1 MSGKVIVAF
10 LVLPAILAGMALFY
24 LQIFSFYEEV
34 IPDGVTDVT
43 ILQKQ
48 NELPEIIN
56 YSNFRAIS
64 SDSSPIRYRACFD
77 TTEDLDAL
85 RSRYLVYNGAEPRIA
100 PYWFDCFNAEELG
113 LSLKDGGSGEVF
125 LSKKNIMYG
134 VDRVVAILENGKG
147 YVWHEINDCGD
158 KLYDGSPVSNECPE
172 KD

>member
-1 MSGKVIVAF
+1 MNGKVIAAF
-10 LVLPAILAGMALFY
+10 LVLPAILAGVALFY
-24 LQIFSFYEEV
+24 FQIFSFYEEV
-34 IPDGVTDVT
+34 IPNGTTDVA

-77 TTEDLDAL
+77 TTEALDVL
-85 RSRYLVYNGAEPRIA
+85 RSRYLVYEGAEPRIA
-100 PYWFDCFNAEELG
+100 PYWFECFNAGELG
-113 LSLKDGGSGEVF
+113 SSLKDSAKGEVF
-125 LSKKNIMYG
+125 LSQRNIMYG

-147 YVWHEINDCGD
+147 YVWHEINDCGE

>member
-34 IPDGVTDVT
+34 LPDGVTDVA

-77 TTEDLDAL
+77 TTEDLDTL
-85 RSRYLVYNGAEPRIA
+85 RSRYLVYNDAEPRIA

-113 LSLKDGGSGEVF
+113 LSLRDGVSGEVF
-125 LSKKNIMYG
+125 LSQKNIMYG

-147 YVWHEINDCGD
+147 YVWHEINDCGE